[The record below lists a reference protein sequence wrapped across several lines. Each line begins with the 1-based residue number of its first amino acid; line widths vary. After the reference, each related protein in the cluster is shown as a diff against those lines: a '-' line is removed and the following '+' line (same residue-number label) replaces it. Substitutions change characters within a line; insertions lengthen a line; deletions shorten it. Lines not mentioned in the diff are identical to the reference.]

1 MKHNAMLKS
10 EYDEKLKRLKEKWAY
25 IESCSKDEI
34 PSNEDIEKMV
44 GLVNKKVQI
53 KTMHDMIKEKTV
65 EVQKKEEVQAREFV
79 KRMKVERLERLA
91 FQKDEQKKLEKQR
104 EKELKEAQDDK
115 DRKAE
120 ELAVKRAE
128 REIKMK

>member
-25 IESCSKDEI
+25 IESCSKEEI

-65 EVQKKEEVQAREFV
+65 EV
-79 KRMKVERLERLA
+79 
-91 FQKDEQKKLEKQR
+91 
-104 EKELKEAQDDK
+104 
-115 DRKAE
+115 
-120 ELAVKRAE
+120 
-128 REIKMK
+128 